1 MKGGWRVIK
10 LRASYDTE
18 EEKDKLIRLI
28 KYGFT
33 FKKDPKVYKKEGPY
47 KKLYLD
53 LLNKSA
59 YRKK

>member
-1 MKGGWRVIK
+1 MIK

-33 FKKDPKVYKKEGPY
+33 FKKGPKVYKKEGPY

-53 LLNKSA
+53 LLNKCA
-59 YRKK
+59 YQKK